1 MLLSI
6 ATLLIIWGAYLIGKK
21 YKDSFLNSYD
31 RRKRELI
38 IIASSVFLLSFFVF
52 VKNDGLFLVVLF
64 SILLIGL
71 GIYYL
76 IHDSKRDSEGKKRIK
91 LNREVE

>member
-6 ATLLIIWGAYLIGKK
+6 AILLIIWGAYLIGKK
-21 YKDSFLNSYD
+21 YKDSLLISYG
-31 RRKRELI
+31 RRKRGMI
-38 IIASSVFLLSFFVF
+38 IIASSVLLLSFFVF
-52 VKNDGLFLVVLF
+52 VKNEGLFPVVLF

-76 IHDSKRDSEGKKRIK
+76 IHDSKRDSEGRKEK
-91 LNREVE
+91 

>member
-6 ATLLIIWGAYLIGKK
+6 AILLIIWEAYLIGKK
-21 YKDSFLNSYD
+21 YKDSFLISYG
-31 RRKRELI
+31 RRKSGLS
-38 IIASSVFLLSFFVF
+38 IIASSVLLLSFFVF

-64 SILLIGL
+64 PILLIGL

-76 IHDSKRDSEGKKRIK
+76 IHDSKRDSEGKKE
-91 LNREVE
+91 N

>member
-6 ATLLIIWGAYLIGKK
+6 AILLIIWGAYLIGKK
-21 YKDSFLNSYD
+21 YKDSFLIRYD
-31 RRKRELI
+31 RRKRGLI

-64 SILLIGL
+64 SILIIGL

-76 IHDSKRDSEGKKRIK
+76 IHDSKRDSEGKKRE
-91 LNREVE
+91 LNLTRR

>member
-6 ATLLIIWGAYLIGKK
+6 AILLIIWGAYLIGKK
-21 YKDSFLNSYD
+21 YKDSFLISYD
-31 RRKRELI
+31 RRKRGLI

-76 IHDSKRDSEGKKRIK
+76 YMIVNEILREKRE
-91 LNREVE
+91 LNLTGR

>member
-6 ATLLIIWGAYLIGKK
+6 AILLIIWGAYLIGKK
-21 YKDSFLNSYD
+21 YKDSFLISYG
-31 RRKRELI
+31 RRKRGLI
-38 IIASSVFLLSFFVF
+38 IIASSVLLFSFFVF
-52 VKNDGLFLVVLF
+52 VKNDGLFPVVLF

-76 IHDSKRDSEGKKRIK
+76 IHDSKRDSEGKKE
-91 LNREVE
+91 N

>member
-6 ATLLIIWGAYLIGKK
+6 VMLLTIWGAYLIGKK
-21 YKDSFLNSYD
+21 YKDSFFISYD
-31 RRKRELI
+31 RSKRGLI
-38 IIASSVFLLSFFVF
+38 IIASSVLLLSFFVF
-52 VKNDGLFLVVLF
+52 VKNDGLFPVVLF

-76 IHDSKRDSEGKKRIK
+76 IHDSKRGSEGKKE
-91 LNREVE
+91 N

>member
-6 ATLLIIWGAYLIGKK
+6 AILLIIWGAYLLGKK
-21 YKDSFLNSYD
+21 YKDSFLISYG
-31 RRKRELI
+31 RRKRGMI
-38 IIASSVFLLSFFVF
+38 IMSSSVLLLSFFVF

-76 IHDSKRDSEGKKRIK
+76 IHDSKRDSEGKKRE
-91 LNREVE
+91 LNLTRR

>member
-6 ATLLIIWGAYLIGKK
+6 VMLLTIWGAYLIGKK
-21 YKDSFLNSYD
+21 YKDSFFISYG
-31 RRKRELI
+31 RSKRGLI
-38 IIASSVFLLSFFVF
+38 IIASSVILLSFFVF
-52 VKNDGLFLVVLF
+52 VKKGSLFPVVLF

-76 IHDSKRDSEGKKRIK
+76 IHDSKRGSEGKIE
-91 LNREVE
+91 N

>member
-6 ATLLIIWGAYLIGKK
+6 AILLIIWGAYLIGKK
-21 YKDSFLNSYD
+21 YKDSFLISYD
-31 RRKRELI
+31 RRKRGLI

-91 LNREVE
+91 LNKEVE

>member
-6 ATLLIIWGAYLIGKK
+6 AILLIIWGAYLIGEK
-21 YKDSFLNSYD
+21 YKDSFLISYD
-31 RRKRELI
+31 RRKRGLI

-91 LNREVE
+91 LNKEVE

>member
-6 ATLLIIWGAYLIGKK
+6 AILLIIWGTYLIGKK
-21 YKDSFLNSYD
+21 YKDSFLISYG
-31 RRKRELI
+31 RRKRGLI
-38 IIASSVFLLSFFVF
+38 IIVSSLLLLSFFVF
-52 VKNDGLFLVVLF
+52 VKNDGLFPVVLF

-76 IHDSKRDSEGKKRIK
+76 IHDSKRDSEGKKE
-91 LNREVE
+91 LNLTRR

>member
-6 ATLLIIWGAYLIGKK
+6 AILLIIWGAYLIGKK

-31 RRKRELI
+31 RRKRGLI